1 MVRKNRRRRAT
12 PPGDRRTRARLD
24 DEGLRP
30 QDCYESAIVHR
41 TNPFAAFNAPTN
53 FGFSHDIATNNMP
66 PSSVEYRMNV
76 LLPHGIKIRDTPK
89 FYDANDH
96 FDTNPTNNNFHRI
109 PKEDG
114 ELSAHG
120 LAEVWVSP
128 SLIKD
133 FVQSY
138 NALLRCPNATIE
150 TKKAEVMSLLFRKTS
165 FGLPPHFWRALNC
178 FQIERRL
185 STRLATPNTGFGS
198 NPTNAATPPIIQPC
212 IYSLVDS
219 DPSDCSYW
227 VQTLGFGRSWSESFV
242 GLTMQLDNRIILP
255 YLTIEFWRE
264 GDGEFGCMNRMARN
278 AGIAL
283 YNRYLLREM
292 SVNKLVEEPTWDARD
307 CGDPLQDIKHYGIVM
322 SETGFT
328 VRMFQPD
335 SPGNEHGNRGN
346 TNDDTSRN
354 LTGQMRWTG
363 CTAFEMMSGTLR
375 QQASVWY
382 LLSWVNEIHRWAIG
396 AYAPGCARDIDRCMT
411 KRPRLTKTE

>member
-1 MVRKNRRRRAT
+1 MTRKNRRRRAT

-24 DEGLRP
+24 DDSLRP
-30 QDCYESAIVHR
+30 QDCYESAVVYR
-41 TNPFAAFNAPTN
+41 ANPFAGFNAPTN
-53 FGFSHDIATNNMP
+53 FGFSHDIAINNMP
-66 PSSVEYRMNV
+66 PSSAEYRMSV

-96 FDTNPTNNNFHRI
+96 FDSNPTHNNFHRI

-128 SLIKD
+128 SLLKD

-138 NALLRCPNATIE
+138 NALLRCPHASIE
-150 TKKAEVMSLLFRKTS
+150 TKKAEVMSLLFRQTS
-165 FGLPPHFWRALNC
+165 YGLPPHIW
-178 FQIERRL
+178 
-185 STRLATPNTGFGS
+185 
-198 NPTNAATPPIIQPC
+198 
-212 IYSLVDS
+212 
-219 DPSDCSYW
+219 SYW
-227 VQTLGFGRSWSESFV
+227 IQTLGFGRSWSESFI

-264 GDGEFGCMNRMARN
+264 GDGEFGCVNRMARN

-283 YNRYLLREM
+283 YNRYILREM
-292 SVNKLVEEPTWDARD
+292 SVNKLIEEPTWDARD
-307 CGDPLQDIKHYGIVM
+307 TGDPLQDIKHYGIVM

-328 VRMFQPD
+328 VRVFLPD
-335 SPGNEHGNRGN
+335 SPGTAHGVQG
-346 TNDDTSRN
+346 DTKTINCGN

-363 CTAFEMMSGTLR
+363 CTAYEMMSGTLR

-396 AYAPGCARDIDRCMT
+396 AYAPGCARDIDRCMA
-411 KRPRLTKTE
+411 KRQR